1 MRGAPQLPAEN
12 DQITQAKATALGVVL
27 NMIRPRWAVQSFVT
41 LVGKNLAWIPG
52 YAALAQASITVAN
65 DPTKDTP
72 AIIFMEGSHWNHF
85 SADRRPP
92 AGPACEDH
100 PEQTAMNCRCCW
112 ADVKVGQRPETHIG
126 KRYNHE
132 EGTA

>member
-1 MRGAPQLPAEN
+1 MPAEN

-27 NMIRPRWAVQSFVT
+27 NLIRPRWAVQSFVT

-52 YAALAQASITVAN
+52 YSALAQASITVAN

-72 AIIFMEGSHWNHF
+72 AIIFLPGNHWPEE
-85 SADRRPP
+85 ARALLPKPDP
-92 AGPACEDH
+92 CEDH
-100 PEQTAMNCRCCW
+100 ETEPAHNCRCCW
-112 ADVKVGQRPETHIG
+112 GDVRAGMRPVSHIG
-126 KRYNHE
+126 KHYNHE